1 MRVLLVEDDSLLG
14 DGLQAGLR
22 QAGYTVD
29 WVRDGRDAL
38 AALRTDPFTAVVLD
52 LGLPGMDGVEVL
64 RAMRGEGNGT
74 PVLILTARDT
84 VKDKVAGLDSGADD
98 YLVKPFELPELLA
111 RIRALVR
118 RRGGRPLPSLRIRD
132 LELNAV
138 EHTVTQNQMGVEL
151 SPKEF
156 AILQEL
162 MENAGRVLSRTA
174 LESALYGWDEELASN
189 AVEVYIHNLR
199 KKLGAETIRTIRG
212 VGYVFPKPE

>member
-1 MRVLLVEDDSLLG
+1 MRVLLVEDDTMLG

-29 WVRDGRDAL
+29 WMRDGRDAL
-38 AALRTDPFTAVVLD
+38 AALRSDPFSAVVLD

-64 RAMRGEGNGT
+64 RAIRSAGNNT

-111 RIRALVR
+111 RLRALLR
-118 RRGGRPLPSLRIRD
+118 RRGGRPLPTLRIRD
-132 LELNAV
+132 VELNAV
-138 EHTVTQNQMGVEL
+138 EHLVTQNDAPVDL

-162 MENAGRVLSRTA
+162 MENAGRVLSRTG
-174 LESALYGWDEELASN
+174 LESALYGWDEELSSN
-189 AVEVYIHNLR
+189 AVEVHIHNIR
-199 KKLGAETIRTIRG
+199 KKLGSEIIRTIRG